1 MKYNTP
7 ATSPSPSPF
16 YHPSTML
23 NYDNY
28 LSEQAKLVVPDGIR
42 GLFPLEKPGVVSF
55 LAGKPNPATFPFESV
70 TLHLKPPLGVDAS
83 DAAYVDAL
91 KGQKDQEGR
100 EVKVD
105 ERGQIVLELEGKDMQ
120 EALQYGPTA
129 GIPRLVTFL
138 TEFISTVHERP
149 VPSSST
155 TTAPPTT
162 KTNGT
167 ASPVSRPDTPH
178 HPSKAQA
185 ARLTQELGQT
195 ARGEPT
201 TETVNDT
208 TGPLIATSTSN
219 GGGGAEVTQTPW
231 RVTVGGGCQDL
242 LFKAFQ
248 TLLNPGDPILVE
260 SPVYAGVLGQF
271 LYLGLDKVEV
281 PTDHEGLSAEALRRV
296 LESWPEGKKKPRVL

>member
-1 MKYNTP
+1 
-7 ATSPSPSPF
+7 
-16 YHPSTML
+16 ML

-70 TLHLKPPLGVDAS
+70 TLHLKPPLGVDAADGVYAES
-83 DAAYVDAL
+83 L
-91 KGQKDQEGR
+91 KGQKDEEGR
-100 EVKVD
+100 EIEVDVK
-105 ERGQIVLELEGKDMQ
+105 GQIVLELEGKDMQ

-149 VPSSST
+149 VPSA
-155 TTAPPTT
+155 TAAPTT
-162 KTNGT
+162 NGK
-167 ASPVSRPDTPH
+167 ASPISRPDTPH

-185 ARLTQELGQT
+185 AQLTQELSQT

-208 TGPLIATSTSN
+208 TGSATN
-219 GGGGAEVTQTPW
+219 GHTEQTPW
-231 RVTVGGGCQDL
+231 RITVGGGCQDL

-248 TLLNPGDPILVE
+248 TLLNHGDPILVE

-271 LYLGLDKVEV
+271 LYLGLEKVEV
-281 PTDHEGLSAEALRRV
+281 PTDDQGLSADALRSV
-296 LESWPEGKKKPRVL
+296 LESWPEGKKKPKVL

>member
-1 MKYNTP
+1 MLDY
-7 ATSPSPSPF
+7 TS
-16 YHPSTML
+16 
-23 NYDNY
+23 Y

-70 TLHLKPPLGVDAS
+70 TLHLKPPLGIDAG
-83 DAAYVDAL
+83 DAEYVKSL
-91 KGQKDQEGR
+91 EGQMDHEGR
-100 EVKVD
+100 AISVD
-105 ERGQIVLELEGKDMQ
+105 DKGQIVLELEGKDMQ

-149 VPSSST
+149 IPS
-155 TTAPPTT
+155 AAGAAVNAVKP

-167 ASPVSRPDTPH
+167 ASPLSRPDTPH
-178 HPSKAQA
+178 HPTKAQA
-185 ARLTQELGQT
+185 AQLTKELNGT

-208 TGPLIATSTSN
+208 TGSPASSN
-219 GGGGAEVTQTPW
+219 GNGLAGSSTTAAAAQTPW

-248 TLLNPGDPILVE
+248 TLLNPGDAILVE

-271 LYLGLDKVEV
+271 LYLGLEKIDVAV
-281 PTDHEGLSAEALRRV
+281 DDQGLSAKALRDV

>member
-1 MKYNTP
+1 
-7 ATSPSPSPF
+7 
-16 YHPSTML
+16 ML
-23 NYDNY
+23 NYDSY
-28 LSEQAKLVVPDGIR
+28 LSTQAKLVVPDGIR

-70 TLHLKPPLGVDAS
+70 TLHLKPPLGVEAGDV
-83 DAAYVDAL
+83 AYAEGL
-91 KGQKDQEGR
+91 RGMKDQEGR
-100 EVKVD
+100 VVEVDGK
-105 ERGQIVLELEGKDMQ
+105 GQVVLELEGKDMQ

-149 VPSSST
+149 IPRAA
-155 TTAPPTT
+155 TAT
-162 KTNGT
+162 TNGT
-167 ASPVSRPDTPH
+167 ANGNGKSPLSRPDTPH

-185 ARLTQELGQT
+185 AQLAQALSET

-201 TETVNDT
+201 TETVDGT
-208 TGPLIATSTSN
+208 TG
-219 GGGGAEVTQTPW
+219 GDGAEQTPW

-248 TLLNPGDPILVE
+248 TLLNHGDAILVE

-271 LYLGLDKVEV
+271 LYLGLEKVDVSVDE
-281 PTDHEGLSAEALRRV
+281 EGLSADALREV
-296 LESWPEGKKKPRVL
+296 LESWPEGKKKPKVL

>member
-1 MKYNTP
+1 
-7 ATSPSPSPF
+7 
-16 YHPSTML
+16 ML

-28 LSEQAKLVVPDGIR
+28 LSEKAKLVVPDGIR

-70 TLHLKPPLGVDAS
+70 TLHLKPPLGVEAGDV
-83 DAAYVDAL
+83 AYAKSLD
-91 KGQKDQEGR
+91 GQKDNEGL
-100 EVKVD
+100 EIKVD
-105 ERGQIVLELEGKDMQ
+105 DKGQIVLELEGKDMQ

-149 VPSSST
+149 IP
-155 TTAPPTT
+155 APPTT
-162 KTNGT
+162 NGTAASAKPKSNGT
-167 ASPVSRPDTPH
+167 ASPLSRPDTPH
-178 HPSKAQA
+178 HPTKAQA
-185 ARLTQELGQT
+185 AQLTKELNGT

-208 TGPLIATSTSN
+208 TGASPSDTS
-219 GGGGAEVTQTPW
+219 EPEQTPW
-231 RVTVGGGCQDL
+231 RLTVGGGCQDL

-248 TLLNPGDPILVE
+248 TLLNPGDAILVE

-271 LYLGLDKVEV
+271 LYLGLDKIDVAV
-281 PTDHEGLSAEALRRV
+281 DDQGLSAQALRDV

>member
-1 MKYNTP
+1 
-7 ATSPSPSPF
+7 
-16 YHPSTML
+16 ML

-70 TLHLKPPLGVDAS
+70 TLHLKPPLGVDAA
-83 DAAYVDAL
+83 DGAYAESL
-91 KGQKDQEGR
+91 KGQKDEEGR
-100 EVKVD
+100 EIKVD
-105 ERGQIVLELEGKDMQ
+105 EKGQIVLELEGKDMQ

-149 VPSSST
+149 VPAA
-155 TTAPPTT
+155 TAAPS
-162 KTNGT
+162 TNGKS
-167 ASPVSRPDTPH
+167 SPISRPDTPH

-185 ARLTQELGQT
+185 ARLTQELSQT

-208 TGPLIATSTSN
+208 TGSAGN
-219 GGGGAEVTQTPW
+219 GHTEQTPW
-231 RVTVGGGCQDL
+231 RITVGGGCQDL

-248 TLLNPGDPILVE
+248 TLLNHGDPILVE

-271 LYLGLDKVEV
+271 LYLGLEKVEV
-281 PTDHEGLSAEALRRV
+281 PTDHQGLSADALRSV
-296 LESWPEGKKKPRVL
+296 LESWPEGKKKPKVL